1 MKISE
6 VEFGSLLTYSPH
18 GNSVKEKESKAVMI
32 NLKNDNVLRQGILTS
47 EYVARAIKK
56 DLGKF
61 PFSDYFNSN
70 AILIPAPKSS
80 LLKKGMLWVPQRIT
94 TALINNGLG
103 KTSEECLERVIALP
117 RSSKSTPANRPKPLQ
132 HYESM
137 RVKELLF
144 DPNEIVLVDDV
155 VTRGATILGA
165 VNRLTEVFPN
175 TRIRAFAV
183 MRTMSNPEEFSEI
196 VDPCIGTIRLSGK
209 DAFRNP

>member
-18 GNSVKEKESKAVMI
+18 GNSVKEEESKAVMR
-32 NLKNDNVLRQGILTS
+32 NLKNDNVLSSGILTS
-47 EYVARAIKK
+47 EYFARAIKK
-56 DLGKF
+56 DIKKF
-61 PFSDYFNSN
+61 PFVNYFNSN
-70 AILIPAPKSS
+70 TILVPTPKSS
-80 LLKKGMLWVPQRIT
+80 LLKPDTLWVPRRIT

-117 RSSKSTPANRPKPLQ
+117 KSSKSIPVNRPKPLQ

-137 RVKELLF
+137 RVKKLLF
-144 DPNEIVLVDDV
+144 DPEEIVLVDDV

-165 VNRLTEVFPN
+165 VNRLAEVFPN

-196 VDPCIGTIRLSGK
+196 VDPCVGTIRLSGENARRK
-209 DAFRNP
+209 P